1 MMKALSAGVM
11 LMSALSVLPAGE
23 RPRTPDHDD
32 RLLIAEQA
40 MNPVVEELYRQRC
53 IDESKVPAYTL
64 PPILARTRQEWE
76 AERQNI
82 LRLFA
87 SEIYGPVPPA
97 PDKLT
102 VRTLSVRE
110 DALNGLAVRKELRI
124 IVEKNGRQF
133 DFDLLLYVPRN
144 AKTPP
149 PVFIGLNFS
158 GNQYYAPEKD
168 VRLTRG
174 PKFGKARWNATEPVP
189 DTWRSL
195 SKSAWNFEEA
205 VKRGY
210 AVATACYGEICP
222 DNADGF
228 RKSIYTLFYDEA
240 DLRPD
245 YEISLPELKQRP
257 PRQLSALSAWAW
269 GLIRMREALKLEP
282 LVNAD
287 KAIAIGHS
295 RLGKTALWAGAN
307 DPGFA
312 GVISNNSGCL
322 GAALS
327 RRHFG
332 ETLAGFFY
340 PHQFWGCANLGKY
353 VENENAL
360 PVDQHQLLALIAP
373 RGLFVASSSRDSGAD
388 PKGEF
393 LAWKYAAPV
402 WRLYGF
408 RETPPEEPPQL
419 GQPVGGR
426 TRYYMKEGKHSITA
440 QDWQQYYDFADQ
452 LFR

>member
-1 MMKALSAGVM
+1 MKSILLAGGI
-11 LMSALSVLPAGE
+11 LMTAFAAGAADDP
-23 RPRTPDHDD
+23 PRTPDHDD
-32 RLLIAEQA
+32 RLRIAEQA
-40 MNPVVEELYRQRC
+40 MNPIVEELYNHRC
-53 IDESKVPAYTL
+53 LDESKVPAYTL
-64 PPILARTRQEWE
+64 PAIRAKTRQEWE
-76 AERQNI
+76 AERQEI
-82 LRLFA
+82 LRQFA
-87 SEIYGPVPPA
+87 SEIYGPLPPP

-102 VRTLSVRE
+102 VQTLSVRE
-110 DALNGLAVRKELRI
+110 DALNGLAVRKELRLI
-124 IVEKNGRQF
+124 AEKNGRKF
-133 DFDLLLYVPRN
+133 DFDVLLYVPRN

-189 DTWRSL
+189 ETWRSL
-195 SKSAWNFEEA
+195 SMSAWNFEEA

-210 AVATACYGEICP
+210 AVATACYGEIFP

-240 DLRPD
+240 DLRPE
-245 YEISLPELKQRP
+245 YEIPLTELKQRP
-257 PRQLSALSAWAW
+257 PRRMSALSAWAW
-269 GLIRMREALKLEP
+269 GLIRIREALEREP
-282 LVNAD
+282 LVDAG

-312 GVISNNSGCL
+312 AVISNNSGCL

-332 ETLAGFFY
+332 ETIQVFFY
-340 PHQFWGCANLGKY
+340 PHTFWGCGNLAKY

-373 RGLFVASSSRDSGAD
+373 RELFVASSSRDLGAD
-388 PKGEF
+388 PRGEF
-393 LAWKYAAPV
+393 LAWKHAAPV

-408 RETPPEEPPQL
+408 REDPPGEPPPI
-419 GQPVGGR
+419 GQPAGGR
-426 TRYYMKEGKHSITA
+426 LRYYMKEGKHSITA
-440 QDWQQYYDFADQ
+440 QDWRMYYDFADQ